1 MRIGGLLLR
10 RLLFMLP
17 ILFGI
22 ITVTFF
28 VTRVVSGDPAVLI
41 AGQFAGTEVLENVRA
56 QLGTDRSLGEQYI
69 SYLRDAVRFDLGT
82 SFFTGNE
89 VSQDLVDRLPITLEL
104 VVLSVSLSLVLGI
117 SGGALAAFK
126 QGGKRDAAVRGTS
139 FTVLS
144 LPDFWFGLILL
155 YIFFFKLG
163 LAPPPLGQLSANDP
177 RPTELTNAALLDAL
191 LTANPG
197 ALKAAAGHVALPVVT
212 LGVIFAGPIARL
224 MRSSLLEVLDSDYI
238 RFGRACGLPA
248 FTLRRYVMRAALPP
262 VVTFGGILFS
272 GLIGGTVLVEK
283 VFSWGGVSQYAA
295 QAINQNDY
303 PAIQAFVLLAGVM
316 SVIVFL
322 IVDLLYVSIDPRVRL

>member
-1 MRIGGLLLR
+1 
-10 RLLFMLP
+10 
-17 ILFGI
+17 
-22 ITVTFF
+22 
-28 VTRVVSGDPAVLI
+28 
-41 AGQFAGTEVLENVRA
+41 
-56 QLGTDRSLGEQYI
+56 
-69 SYLRDAVRFDLGT
+69 
-82 SFFTGNE
+82 
-89 VSQDLVDRLPITLEL
+89 
-104 VVLSVSLSLVLGI
+104 
-117 SGGALAAFK
+117 
-126 QGGKRDAAVRGTS
+126 
-139 FTVLS
+139 
-144 LPDFWFGLILL
+144 
-155 YIFFFKLG
+155 
-163 LAPPPLGQLSANDP
+163 
-177 RPTELTNAALLDAL
+177 
-191 LTANPG
+191 
-197 ALKAAAGHVALPVVT
+197 
-212 LGVIFAGPIARL
+212 